1 MFLTRYTVRQ
11 LPGGVLAASA
21 MVGVGWA
28 IATRLDTTFERTVLA
43 AVTTF
48 GLSLV
53 CADRAHGMTA
63 ASPTSLRRRRS
74 FPVVLAASAMFAS
87 WAAAGATA
95 ALIHPAGSHLGRWD
109 LLQLVVVAASQIA
122 VGALTAIR
130 RPNDPPIAPGAFV
143 AAVWCAFTAGKI
155 HQTLYEVA
163 DHPVTWIALGL
174 VFTATV
180 AASWLDPASRL
191 PSPG

>member
-1 MFLTRYTVRQ
+1 M
-11 LPGGVLAASA
+11 
-21 MVGVGWA
+21 
-28 IATRLDTTFERTVLA
+28 
-43 AVTTF
+43 
-48 GLSLV
+48 
-53 CADRAHGMTA
+53 
-63 ASPTSLRRRRS
+63 
-74 FPVVLAASAMFAS
+74 S

-163 DHPVTWIALGL
+163 DHPETWIALGL
-174 VFTATV
+174 LFVATV

-191 PSPG
+191 QLPR